1 MGPTLPGAATATPGA
16 TATPAAAAA
25 ASGDGS
31 SSNNSNGAAAATATA
46 TKLRACAGPFEI
58 CPAPALCRNP
68 KKGNE
73 WCFWL
78 YVDKASC
85 VCL

>member
-1 MGPTLPGAATATPGA
+1 MMTFGMGRTLSGGVGAA

-25 ASGDGS
+25 PAGGGGDGG
-31 SSNNSNGAAAATATA
+31 NNNGATAA

-73 WCFWL
+73 WCYWL